1 MRQREERVREIIF
14 LVEETEDGYIAQA
27 LGYSIYTQADSLEE
41 LKEMVKDAVECHF
54 DEEERPKIIRL
65 HIVKQEAI
73 TL

>member
-1 MRQREERVREIIF
+1 MRRREEKVREIIF
-14 LVEETEDGYIAQA
+14 LVEETEEGYIAQA

-65 HIVKQEAI
+65 HIVKQEVI